1 MYEFIFESR
10 LTTTVAGLAM
20 LVLACAL
27 TSSAKLWWRVLGLN
41 FVPVVA
47 VGFMAAILLSDKI
60 VSRTD
65 VFSAMVFE
73 FIILCLYCR
82 VTFLIFEDLHRI
94 SAEKATSMVKII
106 TFVYLA
112 CFAPLALSGGFGI
125 FSSGSRIDYLSE
137 SSSAKYLTYLAV
149 LLSMVLAGLLAR
161 RITINQRPAMLD
173 YAIILSVSAVSI
185 LAGSKGGFVLW
196 IGSIVALIDYRV
208 ARIRAATIALA
219 LGSIVGLVVVLVVI
233 VSDFLRLS
241 SGEFVDLAFN
251 RFFLSNDARALAF
264 DVRRLE
270 APPGL
275 SLLSEAFR
283 SISTLF
289 GNPPRNLPVGVELVE
304 SYFGP
309 SQGGGA
315 NGSLGAI
322 IIQYTAPGYAALPFL
337 LAGLLALS
345 LFAMLLFATR
355 LMPTVFLRFA
365 VLAFGS
371 VNIVLFSQDFLAF
384 QVVAPLTILCVL
396 MFYVSGSFHAIAI
409 HRPQ

>member
-1 MYEFIFESR
+1 MYEFIFASR
-10 LTTTVAGLAM
+10 LTTTVAGLSM

-27 TSSAKLWWRVLGLN
+27 TSSAKLWWRVLALN

-47 VGFMAAILLSDKI
+47 VGFMAAILLSDEVVAK
-60 VSRTD
+60 TD
-65 VFSAMVFE
+65 VFSALIFE
-73 FIILCLYCR
+73 FVILCLFCR
-82 VTFLIFEDLHRI
+82 VAFLIYEELHRI
-94 SAEKATSMVKII
+94 SAEKTTSMVKVV
-106 TFVYLA
+106 TLVYLA
-112 CFAPLALSGGFGI
+112 CFAPLAVSGGFGI

-161 RITINQRPAMLD
+161 RITINQRPALLD
-173 YAIILSVSAVSI
+173 YGIILSVSAVSI

-208 ARIRAATIALA
+208 ARIRAGTIALA
-219 LGSIVGLVVVLVVI
+219 LGSIVGLVVVLVIV

-241 SGEFVDLAFN
+241 SGEFIDLAFN

-270 APPGL
+270 SPPGL

-289 GNPPRNLPVGVELVE
+289 GNPPRNMPVGIELVE
-304 SYFGP
+304 NYFGP
-309 SQGGGA
+309 IEGGGA

-322 IIQYTAPGYAALPFL
+322 IIQYTAPGDAALPFL
-337 LAGLLALS
+337 LAALLALS
-345 LFAMLLFATR
+345 LFAMLLFAMR
-355 LMPTVFLRFA
+355 LAPSVFLRFT

-384 QVVAPLTILCVL
+384 QVVAPLTVL
-396 MFYVSGSFHAIAI
+396 AVLLFFLSGSFHAIAI